1 MRSKT
6 IQYIEGVN
14 MKRSIIIVMMI
25 LMALVSGSRMIFA
38 QAAESDVKSTLSK
51 LFDYSKSKAY
61 EKAAL
66 MIAYEGEDKTR
77 NLKDAFNPGNKEELN
92 QAKRKCK
99 EIAAL
104 IELSN
109 KYSISKFSTD
119 KSDGKEVYTIE
130 VDFISGDQKLVKSYS
145 FINNEKGFLLINVN

>member
-1 MRSKT
+1 
-6 IQYIEGVN
+6 
-14 MKRSIIIVMMI
+14 MKRALIIELMI
-25 LMALVSGSRMIFA
+25 LMALVSSSKMIFS
-38 QAAESDVKSTLSK
+38 QGTEGTVKNTLST

-66 MIAYEGEDKTR
+66 LIAYDGEDKTR
-77 NLKDAFNPGNKEELN
+77 NHKDAFNPANKEELN

-109 KYSISKFSTD
+109 KYTIGKFSSAKTGD
-119 KSDGKEVYTIE
+119 QEIHTIE
-130 VDFISGDQKLVKSYS
+130 VDFISGDQKLVKSYG
-145 FINNEKGFLLINVN
+145 FINTGKGFLLINMN

>member
-1 MRSKT
+1 M
-6 IQYIEGVN
+6 V
-14 MKRSIIIVMMI
+14 
-25 LMALVSGSRMIFA
+25 LMALVSESRLIYA
-38 QAAESDVKSTLSK
+38 QGAEEAVKSTLNN
-51 LFDYSKSKAY
+51 LFSYSKSKAY

-66 MIAYEGEDKTR
+66 LIAYDGEDKTR
-77 NLKDAFNPGNKEELN
+77 NHIDAFNPANKEELN

-109 KYSISKFSTD
+109 KYTISKFSTD
-119 KSDGKEVYTIE
+119 KSEGKDVYTIE

-145 FINNEKGFLLINVN
+145 FINDGKGFLLININ

>member
-1 MRSKT
+1 
-6 IQYIEGVN
+6 
-14 MKRSIIIVMMI
+14 MKRTFIIGLMI
-25 LMALVSGSRMIFA
+25 LIALVSGSRMVFA
-38 QAAESDVKSTLSK
+38 QGTEDAVRNTLSN
-51 LFDYSKSKAY
+51 LFDYSKSKIY

-66 MIAYEGEDKTR
+66 LIAYDGEDKTR
-77 NLKDAFNPGNKEELN
+77 NHKNALNPANKEELN

-109 KYSISKFSTD
+109 KYTISKFSTD

-145 FINNEKGFLLINVN
+145 FINDGKGFLLININ

>member
-1 MRSKT
+1 
-6 IQYIEGVN
+6 
-14 MKRSIIIVMMI
+14 MKRSFMI
-25 LMALVSGSRMIFA
+25 GLLTLVALVSSSKMIFA
-38 QAAESDVKSTLSK
+38 QGTEGAVKNTLSS

-66 MIAYEGEDKTR
+66 LIAYDGEDKTR
-77 NLKDAFNPGNKEELN
+77 NHKDACNPANKEELN

-109 KYSISKFSTD
+109 KYTIGKFASSKTD
-119 KSDGKEVYTIE
+119 EQEIHTIE
-130 VDFISGDQKLVKSYS
+130 VDFISGDQKLVKTYS
-145 FINNEKGFLLINVN
+145 FINTGKGFLMIDMN

>member
-1 MRSKT
+1 
-6 IQYIEGVN
+6 
-14 MKRSIIIVMMI
+14 MKRMNIIGLMI
-25 LMALVSGSRMIFA
+25 LMTLVSGSRMIFA
-38 QAAESDVKSTLSK
+38 QGAENSVKSTLNN
-51 LFDYSKSKAY
+51 LFDYSKSKSY

-66 MIAYEGEDKTR
+66 LIAYDGEDKTR
-77 NLKDAFNPGNKEELN
+77 NHKDALNPANKEELN

-109 KYSISKFSTD
+109 KYTIGKFSTD
-119 KSDGKEVYTIE
+119 KSSGKEIYTIE

-145 FINNEKGFLLINVN
+145 FINDGKGFLLTNIN